1 MPLPG
6 PLVGSGV
13 TVYGSPVDSTE
24 PPGLSTLI
32 SSNRHQP
39 EQVPVTVTY
48 WPDTDDIGSVI
59 VPAVSTASAPA
70 GTGCELRRAWPEV
83 PAGAQL
89 WPVIPVYWGGQSP
102 AAALPSS
109 GQLIP
114 AVWSAWVTS
123 TTEPTVA
130 AWPRLIVTW
139 NGPLSA
145 FQPMTPLQ
153 FQVPDGDTWPS
164 VSLPAPQPA
173 QVDGES
179 AYWPAW
185 TTRAA
190 DALIAPKLPLAI
202 IGGSSWPP
210 TTRSTVGQGLPLS
223 RLMVI
228 VAPVTL
234 SSPLPVAGIGT
245 RTES

>member
-1 MPLPG
+1 MTAPSVSLWASSPKGVPPPG

-24 PPGLSTLI
+24 PLGLSTLI

-59 VPAVSTASAPA
+59 VPAVSAASAPPA
-70 GTGCELRRAWPEV
+70 TGCELSVAWPEV
-83 PAGAQL
+83 PTGAQL
-89 WPVIPVYWGGQSP
+89 WPVIPVSRGGQVA
-102 AAALPSS
+102 AAALTSF

-139 NGPLSA
+139 NGPPSE

-153 FQVPDGDTWPS
+153 FQVAGGD
-164 VSLPAPQPA
+164 
-173 QVDGES
+173 
-179 AYWPAW
+179 
-185 TTRAA
+185 
-190 DALIAPKLPLAI
+190 
-202 IGGSSWPP
+202 
-210 TTRSTVGQGLPLS
+210 
-223 RLMVI
+223 
-228 VAPVTL
+228 
-234 SSPLPVAGIGT
+234 
-245 RTES
+245 